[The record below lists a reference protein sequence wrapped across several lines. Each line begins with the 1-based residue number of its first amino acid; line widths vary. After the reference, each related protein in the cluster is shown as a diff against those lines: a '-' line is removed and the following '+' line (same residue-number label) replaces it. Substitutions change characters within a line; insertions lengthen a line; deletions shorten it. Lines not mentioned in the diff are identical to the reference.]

1 MHGCVGV
8 LHGGMDS
15 PRKLEN
21 GRSLDYDADGC
32 PLLLADDNDG

>member
-8 LHGGMDS
+8 LHGGMDG
-15 PRKLEN
+15 PRKLED